1 MISKI
6 HKGPKSNLKKDK
18 LLPFGGN
25 YLTRL
30 DAVNYKLM
38 CNLSVVGSD
47 SITDCKT

>member
-6 HKGPKSNLKKDK
+6 RKGPKSKLKKDK

-30 DAVNYKLM
+30 DTVNYKLM
-38 CNLSVVGSD
+38 CNLSVDAGASD
-47 SITDCKT
+47 SITDC

>member
-6 HKGPKSNLKKDK
+6 RKGPKSNLKKEK

-30 DAVNYKLM
+30 DKVNYKLM
-38 CNLSVVGSD
+38 CNLSAVAVSD
-47 SITDCKT
+47 SITDCG

>member
-6 HKGPKSNLKKDK
+6 RKGPKSNLKKDK

-30 DAVNYKLM
+30 DTVNYKLM
-38 CNLSVVGSD
+38 CNLSAAGSD
-47 SITDCKT
+47 DWTDCST